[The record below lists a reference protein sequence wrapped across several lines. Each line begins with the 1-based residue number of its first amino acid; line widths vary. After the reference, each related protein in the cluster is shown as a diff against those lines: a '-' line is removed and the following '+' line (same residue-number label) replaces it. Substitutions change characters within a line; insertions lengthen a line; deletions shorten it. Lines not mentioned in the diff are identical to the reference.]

1 MFPKFTLVIGGASS
15 GKSAFA
21 EHLVLTAGK
30 PAVYLA
36 TAQALDGEMAER
48 IARHREMRGDDWRTI
63 EAPLAV
69 AEVLQSLTSDEVAL
83 FDCATLWLSNH
94 LLEDNEIE
102 AEQAALISALDACA
116 SSVVV
121 VSNEVG
127 QGVVP
132 DNTLPRRF
140 SEAQGLLNQDIAAH
154 ADTVVSVMAGLPRV
168 RKGVLPGTAE

>member
-1 MFPKFTLVIGGASS
+1 MFPKVTLVIGGASS

-21 EHLVLTAGK
+21 ERLVLTAGK

-36 TAQALDGEMAER
+36 TAQALDDEMAER
-48 IARHREMRGDDWRTI
+48 IARHREKRGDGWRTV
-63 EAPLAV
+63 EAPLAA
-69 AEVLQSLTSDEVAL
+69 AEVLQSLTSDEVVL

-94 LLEDNEIE
+94 LLKRNEIE
-102 AEQAALISALDACA
+102 AAQTALISALDTCA

-132 DNTLPRRF
+132 DNTLARRF
-140 SEAQGLLNQDIAAH
+140 SQAQGLLNQDIAAH
-154 ADTVVSVMAGLPRV
+154 ADLVVSVMAGLPLV
-168 RKGVLPGTAE
+168 LKGVLPGNAK